1 MHWFDHFLTKLSKYL
16 WIKTGD
22 RHYHF
27 VEPWVIDRPFCRMET
42 VYQNH
47 FVETGVGS
55 LQNGGPQPHPGNG
68 NVDPNVSIYTSTMDP
83 MGDIKTLEIC
93 APTPEVQ
100 NCLRPAAQVCR
111 ASLERNLP
119 TVAAELPAPW
129 GELKTWL
136 DAWP

>member
-1 MHWFDHFLTKLSKYL
+1 MVYMVT
-16 WIKTGD
+16 WIPSL
-22 RHYHF
+22 YPQCIPMLAF
-27 VEPWVIDRPFCRMET
+27 I
-42 VYQNH
+42 YQH
-47 FVETGVGS
+47 HGS
-55 LQNGGPQPHPGNG
+55 
-68 NVDPNVSIYTSTMDP
+68 V

-93 APTPEVQ
+93 GPTLEVQ

-136 DAWP
+136 DACP